1 MSYGIPPLL
10 TEKHSGVPLLFS
22 SASRAHPEVL
32 TLFIGNTMTPQTK
45 RKHSRQTIK
54 RLTDHGNEV
63 SLRVSIKD
71 GRGLWSAFRT
81 SSDGREVQ
89 TWELGNRPFP

>member
-1 MSYGIPPLL
+1 
-10 TEKHSGVPLLFS
+10 
-22 SASRAHPEVL
+22 
-32 TLFIGNTMTPQTK
+32 MTPQTK

-54 RLTDHGNEV
+54 RLTDGGNEV

-71 GRGLWSAFRT
+71 GRRFWSAFRT
-81 SSDGREVQ
+81 ALDGREVQ